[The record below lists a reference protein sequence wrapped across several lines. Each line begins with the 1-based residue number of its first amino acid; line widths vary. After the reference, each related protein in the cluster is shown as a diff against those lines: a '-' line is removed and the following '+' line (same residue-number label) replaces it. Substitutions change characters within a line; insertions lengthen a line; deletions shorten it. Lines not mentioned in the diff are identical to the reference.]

1 MRKLVFSFMRCN
13 PPTKGHNEVIKQV
26 MELAANNWAENLIV
40 LSRSHDKKKNPIP
53 PESKLHYMQ
62 YFWPDVNFELAD
74 PSLPS
79 IVHYIRH
86 LAHSYDGITV
96 IAGKDRYDEYVNL
109 FNNYNAREF
118 YFRWWEVVEAGDSDT
133 RDAISSTQMREWA
146 RHEQFVPFFFGSP
159 KRSDYDTTEVIKM
172 YNDVRKNLA

>member
-26 MELAANNWAENLIV
+26 YDLAAANGDENLIV
-40 LSRSHDKKKNPIP
+40 LSRSHDNKKNPLTP
-53 PESKLHYMQ
+53 DSKLHYMKH
-62 YFWPDVNFELAD
+62 FWPHVNFELAD
-74 PSLPS
+74 TSLPS

-96 IAGKDRYDEYVNL
+96 VAGKDRRDEYINL
-109 FNNYNAREF
+109 FKNYNAREF
-118 YFRWWEVVEAGDSDT
+118 YFRWWNVVEAGDSDT
-133 RDAISSTQMREWA
+133 RDAISSTQMRAWA
-146 RHEQFVPFFFGSP
+146 KDEEFVPFFFGSP
-159 KRSDYDTTEVIKM
+159 KRSEDDTTEVIKM